1 MINNEMVL
9 CSNCTKLFNI
19 KHCENIY
26 RCGDTYVCS
35 QKCSIERFRELR
47 NIDPG
52 FKSPHTWP
60 LVKSKS
66 TCSLFNHEVV
76 TKNQPVNDKHDHISK
91 MIKTQTKENKSV
103 YFDVIHEDEE
113 VLPLNHDDETNE
125 NYRKG
130 IEINTINSA
139 AIQSR
144 CNSLCNKCFMLGVP
158 SFCALCILI
167 AYNQ

>member
-1 MINNEMVL
+1 MINDDIIL
-9 CSNCTKLFNI
+9 CSNCTNRFNI
-19 KHCENIY
+19 KHYENIY

-35 QKCSIERFRELR
+35 QKCSIERFRKLR

-66 TCSLFNHEVV
+66 ECSLFNHEIV
-76 TKNQPVNDKHDHISK
+76 TKNQPVNDKRAHISK
-91 MIKTQTKENKSV
+91 TIKSQTEENKSV

-113 VLPLNHDDETNE
+113 VLQLICHETNKNYESDVE
-125 NYRKG
+125 N
-130 IEINTINSA
+130 NTINSA

-144 CNSLCNKCFMLGVP
+144 CNSLCNKCFVLGVS
-158 SFCALCILI
+158 SFCALCIII
-167 AYNQ
+167 AYNK